1 MCSADLPHTL
11 RLYTEVFGF
20 ADAGGRAF
28 WGPWLGVQALGPD
41 AAALV
46 WWLVGRQDFV
56 QLEVFHHTTPAQ
68 RPLPDDWRPSDH
80 GWVRW
85 GLAVPDFDAALD
97 RLRGM
102 GIATLSEP
110 AERDG
115 LRRVCFRDPD
125 VGVIVEVME
134 DGAAL
139 AGGIRPR
146 HYDLVPALVYAAVSV
161 PDLDRAR
168 AFFVDTLGLAEE
180 PAELLHDDASEALWG
195 LEGAACERFV
205 VSGGD
210 VSVEVVRYDDP
221 PGRPR
226 PPDSSLSDQGLMNL
240 AVGFRERA
248 ELERLYERIVAN
260 GYRPNAE
267 LMPGQPA
274 APTSRTPTATRSR
287 CSPCR
292 ASSTRCS
299 ASRRGPS
306 STPTHSGLS
315 RARPPPARP
324 AADTARRDSRR
335 GRWGRR
341 PWRPSAR
348 PRSMLITG
356 PRAEKPASIRRAWI
370 ESRSSTKRQK
380 CPAPKSQ
387 GRADAEWRSIPR
399 YSNSSIWPRCPAP

>member
-85 GLAVPDFDAALD
+85 GLAVPDFDAALE

-115 LRRVCFRDPD
+115 LRRVGFRDPD

-146 HYDLVPALVYAAVSV
+146 HYDLVPDSCT
-161 PDLDRAR
+161 PRCRCRTSTGRAR
-168 AFFVDTLGLAEE
+168 
-180 PAELLHDDASEALWG
+180 S
-195 LEGAACERFV
+195 
-205 VSGGD
+205 
-210 VSVEVVRYDDP
+210 
-221 PGRPR
+221 
-226 PPDSSLSDQGLMNL
+226 
-240 AVGFRERA
+240 
-248 ELERLYERIVAN
+248 
-260 GYRPNAE
+260 
-267 LMPGQPA
+267 
-274 APTSRTPTATRSR
+274 
-287 CSPCR
+287 
-292 ASSTRCS
+292 SSTRS
-299 ASRRGPS
+299 ASPRSPPSCFTTTRRR
-306 STPTHSGLS
+306 HSGAS
-315 RARPPPARP
+315 RAPPV
-324 AADTARRDSRR
+324 
-335 GRWGRR
+335 
-341 PWRPSAR
+341 SA
-348 PRSMLITG
+348 
-356 PRAEKPASIRRAWI
+356 
-370 ESRSSTKRQK
+370 SS
-380 CPAPKSQ
+380 
-387 GRADAEWRSIPR
+387 
-399 YSNSSIWPRCPAP
+399 